1 VVGESIS
8 WPNGLPL
15 NNTNAAPPYRCT
27 RLRFSSTRR
36 RGCHG
41 LDGFDA
47 PPAQITAAAVTFAG
61 RAIRTR
67 FLGGGVRSCLHVKS
81 DSVHSC
87 TETFSIF
94 QEILR
99 AKPDAGA
106 LMHPDTCPGF
116 CCRRTCRSGPSLFS
130 GKILRLREPDVERI
144 CRGSWFCLLH
154 GSSHP
159 GNEPYTG
166 ISAIVHP
173 TLSGQTSFRLNDRLS
188 IGSRKGVRKKTC
200 RRYDASE
207 GAYAC
212 PRGTQGTARVAHLN
226 ASIEEQ
232 SLDRSRRR

>member
-1 VVGESIS
+1 MQRHLTAARACVS
-8 WPNGLPL
+8 
-15 NNTNAAPPYRCT
+15 AAPGGEAVT
-27 RLRFSSTRR
+27 DSMVSTRR
-36 RGCHG
+36 QPRSPPRRSRSR
-41 LDGFDA
+41 DGRSGHVFW
-47 PPAQITAAAVTFAG
+47 
-61 RAIRTR
+61 
-67 FLGGGVRSCLHVKS
+67 GGGVRSCLHVKS